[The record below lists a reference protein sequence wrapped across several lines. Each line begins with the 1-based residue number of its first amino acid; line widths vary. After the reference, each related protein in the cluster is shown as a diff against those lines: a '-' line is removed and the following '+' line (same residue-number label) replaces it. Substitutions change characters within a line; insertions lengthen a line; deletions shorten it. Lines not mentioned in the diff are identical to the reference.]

1 MTLLPLRRGVAA
13 LIFVVSAV
21 AGADQTAPLPGDY
34 GGTGLW
40 QTPTARFGSDGH
52 FAIGVGGNSPYNR
65 FFINVQPFEWLETT
79 FRYTDITNRL
89 YSPNPAFSG
98 NQSYKDRGV
107 DLRARL
113 LQESEYWPQL
123 AFGIR
128 DLGGTQLFGSQYLVA
143 SAGLYDFDL
152 SLGLGW
158 GRLGSGGPIANPF
171 ERQFNEAESRNP
183 GNASFKRMF
192 ASPNIGVFGGVSWAA
207 PIEGL
212 HLVAEYDSND
222 YQNEPFDNDREVR
235 VPINVGLKY
244 ARPSGLSA
252 GVSWQRGE
260 IVSVQLAFAGTLGSP
275 TGVPKLLDPPPVAP
289 RAVAATPEGESAP
302 VPQVIDPLVTGQKVE
317 RALKTQRIN
326 LTGFSL
332 SPDGQTAW
340 VWIPPPPYRDSQ
352 KQAGRAARAASAAL
366 PDSVASLKIIEVAG
380 GVETYELEVVRPK
393 IDDAAA
399 GRISVD
405 EFERA
410 VTVRVPESPVQQ
422 AQYGPGMRFPA
433 AGWSLNPSLRTSVG
447 GPDEFLFYQLW
458 LKLGG
463 YINLAPGLS
472 VDGLL
477 GFNLYN
483 NFGALKLESDSQL
496 PRVRSDI
503 KNYLKEGDQALVR
516 LETNYIQRL
525 APRWYGRVSAGIFEE
540 MYGGVA
546 TEVLYRP
553 ADPRFAVGLNVNRVR
568 QRDFDQRLTFRDY
581 EVTTGHLT
589 GYFEFARPSVLVKLS
604 VGRYLAGDEGGTIDV
619 SRQFPSGI
627 RIGAFATKT
636 NVSAAQF
643 GEGEFDKGIYFVLP
657 LDALLPRSTSG
668 SGSFGLRPLT
678 RDGGQMVRDG
688 RSLYDLTYGAVKVRS
703 PLRDKL
709 FFE

>member
-1 MTLLPLRRGVAA
+1 MIFSPPRCGVVVLLFLAA
-13 LIFVVSAV
+13 FATR
-21 AGADQTAPLPGDY
+21 ADEPAPLAGDY
-34 GGTGLW
+34 GGAGLW
-40 QTPTARFGSDGH
+40 QTPTARFGGDGH
-52 FAIGVGGNSPYNR
+52 FAIGIGGNSPYNR
-65 FFINVQPFEWLETT
+65 FFVNVQPLEWLETT
-79 FRYTDITNRL
+79 FRYTDITDRL
-89 YSPNPAFSG
+89 YSANPDFSG

-107 DLRARL
+107 DVRLRVL
-113 LQESEYWPQL
+113 EESEYWPQL

-128 DLGGTQLFGSQYLVA
+128 DLGGTQLFGSQYFVA

-183 GNASFKRMF
+183 GNVSFKRMF
-192 ASPNIGVFGGVSWAA
+192 ASPSIGVFGGLSWAA

-235 VPINVGLKY
+235 IPVNLGLKY
-244 ARPSGLSA
+244 ARRSGLSA
-252 GVSWQRGE
+252 GLSWQRGS
-260 IVSVQLAFAGTLGSP
+260 IVSFQLAFASSLGSP
-275 TGVPKLLDPPPVAP
+275 TGVPKLLDPPPPSPRRIPVAETE
-289 RAVAATPEGESAP
+289 AA
-302 VPQVIDPLVTGQKVE
+302 PQAIDALVTGQKVE
-317 RALKTQRIN
+317 RALKAQRIN

-340 VWIPPPPYRDSQ
+340 VWIPPAPYRDSQ

-366 PDSVASLKIIEVAG
+366 PQSVANLKVIEVAG
-380 GVETYELEVVRPK
+380 GIETYELEVVRPK
-393 IDDAAA
+393 VDDAAA

-410 VTVRVPESPVQQ
+410 VTVRVPESPVTA
-422 AQYGPGMRFPA
+422 AQYAPGMRFPA
-433 AGWSLNPSLRTSVG
+433 AGWSLNPSLRTSIG

-463 YINLAPGLS
+463 YVNLAPGLS

-477 GFNLYN
+477 GFNVYN
-483 NFGALKLESDSQL
+483 NFDSLKLESDSQL

-525 APRWYGRVSAGIFEE
+525 APQWYGRVSAGIFEE

-619 SRQFPSGI
+619 SRQFPNGI

-636 NVSAAQF
+636 NVSAAEF